1 VDDIRVL
8 TATISPYHLFDV
20 TVLAENGSS
29 ATLNDLFLNRIAF
42 FHLSSYRWTVHLGGF
57 IPMETKLISTSPGYS
72 LPLFHCAH
80 KMYVDGIA
88 LIDLHDSFAVPIPNF
103 QPLLMSVEA
112 D

>member
-1 VDDIRVL
+1 
-8 TATISPYHLFDV
+8 
-20 TVLAENGSS
+20 
-29 ATLNDLFLNRIAF
+29 
-42 FHLSSYRWTVHLGGF
+42 
-57 IPMETKLISTSPGYS
+57 METKLISTSPGYS